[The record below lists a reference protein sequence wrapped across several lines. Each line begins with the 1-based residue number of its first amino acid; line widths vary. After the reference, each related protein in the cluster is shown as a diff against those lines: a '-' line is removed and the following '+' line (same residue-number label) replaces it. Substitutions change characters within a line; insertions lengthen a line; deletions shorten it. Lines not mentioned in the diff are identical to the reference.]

1 MPKISLVSFRTC
13 NTRRLIRSRM
23 KTEQASTV
31 HHTVAHGQ
39 ELATVTCEHVQRSSH
54 PGRVRCGHTS
64 LDMTRMWGMPTSA
77 TMDRKI
83 FGQINTDLS
92 SDTKQTCCPS
102 GARVLGREAMRD
114 KRLAHSPLSSCS
126 IRELCAA
133 CAHGRTAWR
142 ICQNLRDRARS
153 REHDKH
159 RKGGHKGATRTSSCN
174 RWQLGSALPKRISSP
189 SGAPHSDL
197 SPARWQECGGFR
209 AVPFGHRLFVITNKH
224 SITHPPE

>member
-1 MPKISLVSFRTC
+1 MWTHLYDMNVGHADQRQNGPKNPWPS
-13 NTRRLIRSRM
+13 
-23 KTEQASTV
+23 KHDEEDQ
-31 HHTVAHGQ
+31 
-39 ELATVTCEHVQRSSH
+39 
-54 PGRVRCGHTS
+54 
-64 LDMTRMWGMPTSA
+64 
-77 TMDRKI
+77 
-83 FGQINTDLS
+83 S
-92 SDTKQTCCPS
+92 SDNKQTCCPS

-114 KRLAHSPLSSCS
+114 KRLAHSPLSSRS

-209 AVPFGHRLFVITNKH
+209 AVPFGQKTLRDNKQ
-224 SITHPPE
+224 T